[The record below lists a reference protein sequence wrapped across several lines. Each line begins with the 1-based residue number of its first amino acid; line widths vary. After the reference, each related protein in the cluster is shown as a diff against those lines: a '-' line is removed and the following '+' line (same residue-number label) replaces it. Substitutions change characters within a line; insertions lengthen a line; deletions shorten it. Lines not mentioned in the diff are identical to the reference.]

1 VKLKHLGDMC
11 DTDEIECKYIA
22 GIFNGVYDAIDVN
35 NTIIDDD
42 VINDYDVSFN
52 ILISDNLI
60 GLCVTLL
67 EVSETRAT
75 EEQIVLLDRCDKL
88 QKIINYFKGISPA
101 DCMII

>member
-1 VKLKHLGDMC
+1 MKLKHLGDMC